1 LAQTAT
7 QRFSRF
13 DRHFAVAVLSV
24 LSALAES
31 EKEGL
36 TMSFIDDAK
45 ENIAEGIEKAKEM
58 AGDAGEFMKDKAED
72 VGEFAKDKAGDAADF
87 AKDKADEVSSFVKD
101 ALDGDEDDA
110 PAAE

>member
-1 LAQTAT
+1 VL
-7 QRFSRF
+7 
-13 DRHFAVAVLSV
+13 VALLSIT
-24 LSALAES
+24 SALAES

-45 ENIAEGIEKAKEM
+45 ENIAEGFEKAKDV
-58 AGDAGEFMKDKAED
+58 AGDAGEFMKGKAEEAGEFMKDKAED
-72 VGEFAKDKAGDAADF
+72 VEEFAKDKAGD
-87 AKDKADEVSSFVKD
+87 VSSMVKN

>member
-1 LAQTAT
+1 L
-7 QRFSRF
+7 R
-13 DRHFAVAVLSV
+13 VALLSIS
-24 LSALAES
+24 SALAES

-45 ENIAEGIEKAKEM
+45 ENIVDG
-58 AGDAGEFMKDKAED
+58 F
-72 VGEFAKDKAGDAADF
+72 EFAKDKAGDAAEF
-87 AKDKADEVSSFVKD
+87 AKDKADDVSSFVKD